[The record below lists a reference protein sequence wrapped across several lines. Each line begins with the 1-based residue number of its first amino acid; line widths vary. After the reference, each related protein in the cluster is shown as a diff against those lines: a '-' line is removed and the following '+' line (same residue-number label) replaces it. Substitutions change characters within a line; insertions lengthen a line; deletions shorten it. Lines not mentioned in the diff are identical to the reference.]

1 MEYSLYLES
10 DDMVLFLYY
19 FLLCDQGQVISLRV
33 RFAIRKIGF
42 TYAIELLW
50 NAKSNKNAF

>member
-42 TYAIELLW
+42 TYAIELL
-50 NAKSNKNAF
+50 